1 MVFYKKHYTRNERM
15 EQVFTIEAGNKIF
28 PLIDKYIVE
37 NIKIQEILDVIDESN
52 KEAILNNIGYLFD
65 VGYSK
70 AKEQAPFVTLSYYDI
85 EDEEH
90 IIYIP
95 LEEPLYSGLKPDC
108 YDYND
113 GHYLFG
119 TKEERIKE
127 AQEEIEK
134 INERIQ
140 HMENNN

>member
-1 MVFYKKHYTRNERM
+1 MVFYKKHYTRAERM

-28 PLIDKYIVE
+28 PLIDKYIEE
-37 NIKIQEILDVIDESN
+37 NIQIQEILNVVDERN
-52 KEAILNNIGYLFD
+52 KEVGYLFE

-95 LEEPLYSGLKPDC
+95 LEEPLYIGLKPDC
-108 YDYND
+108 YDYED
-113 GHYLFG
+113 GHSLFG
-119 TKEERIKE
+119 TKKERIKE